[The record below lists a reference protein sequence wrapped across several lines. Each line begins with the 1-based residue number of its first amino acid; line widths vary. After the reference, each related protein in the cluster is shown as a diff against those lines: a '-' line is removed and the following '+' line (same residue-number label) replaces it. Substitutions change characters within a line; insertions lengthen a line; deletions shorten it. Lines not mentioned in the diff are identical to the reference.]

1 MLDILN
7 QAGANLP
14 GLAAVFAVVFL
25 LNIIPIFAPPT
36 WIVLSAISLGVP
48 DTFPFGLALVGA
60 TAATGGRVVL
70 AKMSRRILRG
80 KLLGDDA
87 RRNVDELRAG
97 IVAHRLASAGGVIL
111 FAFSPLP
118 SNHLFI
124 AYGLTNLPVVFAA
137 IPFFLGRLV
146 SYSFWIVSA
155 AAVGKK
161 FDIDLAESS
170 FGFGAYFIVSQ
181 LLLIPAIYFLVKVD
195 WKLLIDHRRLALRR
209 SSPRE

>member
-1 MLDILN
+1 MQDLLN
-7 QAGANLP
+7 QAGTTWP

-25 LNIIPIFAPPT
+25 LNVIPIFAPPT
-36 WIVLSAISLGVP
+36 WIVLSTISLGVP
-48 DTFPFGLALVGA
+48 DSIPLGLAPVGA
-60 TAATGGRVVL
+60 TAATCGRIVL

-80 KLLGDDA
+80 KLLGDDT
-87 RRNVDELRAG
+87 RRNVDEMRAG
-97 IVAHRLASAGGVIL
+97 IEAHRLASAGGIVL

-137 IPFFLGRLV
+137 VPFFLGRLV
-146 SYSFWIVSA
+146 SYSFWIFSA
-155 AAVGKK
+155 AAAGKK
-161 FDIDLAESS
+161 FDIDMAESG

-181 LLLIPAIYFLVKVD
+181 LLLIPTIYFLVKID